1 MAKRIE
7 IEKMDAF
14 CDRLFRALDRADL
27 LPTRLSEAA
36 HSFEKYGRTLASL
49 LERYD
54 KVEAAFD
61 EWETRTL
68 RQMKSSFRREEIY
81 PYFQVLRDW
90 MTDEENRL
98 LFEDKDQHKDSQRKD
113 HLNHFK
119 RSLYGR
125 LYTWL
130 YPRRK
135 LAMAYADVYRGDE
148 SQFESTTLEQQ
159 FVTTVQD
166 TLESLPGVDEQ
177 IVNDAQAYVLMK
189 KAYYSRR
196 RDRQGETEADE
207 EVIN

>member
-1 MAKRIE
+1 MAKEIP

-68 RQMKSSFRREEIY
+68 RQMKNAYRREEIY
-81 PYFQVLRDW
+81 PYFQALRDW
-90 MTDEENRL
+90 MTDEDSRQ
-98 LFEDKDQHKDSQRKD
+98 LFEEKNRRKNN
-113 HLNHFK
+113 LNHFK

-148 SQFESTTLEQQ
+148 SQFEPVVLEQQ
-159 FVTTVQD
+159 FVTTVRDILQN
-166 TLESLPGVDEQ
+166 LPSADDQ
-177 IVNDAQAYVLMK
+177 TINDAKAYVLMK
-189 KAYYSRR
+189 KAYYSRQK
-196 RDRQGETEADE
+196 DKNDQSSDQEDETESS
-207 EVIN
+207 N

>member
-1 MAKRIE
+1 MAKEIP

-54 KVEAAFD
+54 KAEAAFD

-68 RQMKSSFRREEIY
+68 RQMKNAYRREEIY
-81 PYFQVLRDW
+81 PYFQALRDW
-90 MTDEENRL
+90 MTDEDSRQ
-98 LFEDKDQHKDSQRKD
+98 LFEEKNRRKNN
-113 HLNHFK
+113 LNHFK

-148 SQFESTTLEQQ
+148 SQFEPVVLEQQ
-159 FVTTVQD
+159 FVTTVRDILQN
-166 TLESLPGVDEQ
+166 LPSADDQ
-177 IVNDAQAYVLMK
+177 TINDAKAYVLMK
-189 KAYYSRR
+189 KAYYSRQK
-196 RDRQGETEADE
+196 DKNDQSSDQEDETESS
-207 EVIN
+207 N